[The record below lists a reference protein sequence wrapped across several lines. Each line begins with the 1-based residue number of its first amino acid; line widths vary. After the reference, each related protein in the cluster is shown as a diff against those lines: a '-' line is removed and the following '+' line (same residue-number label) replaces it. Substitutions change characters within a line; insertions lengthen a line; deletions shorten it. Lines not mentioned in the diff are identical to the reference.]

1 MNLAR
6 NAPPFIFRQA
16 EQTIQGQRIGQ
27 SAETNCAGKGA
38 GIQNRNFLNDSVRK
52 NRLVCE
58 DTFQRFLRILPT
70 INPILH
76 EWTGSC
82 WKIGTYAKGRNGS
95 CNRNN
100 IQESKRKLK
109 TKREQYE
116 GKMKSFFGQ
125 VLCGRE
131 NIEVDADLL
140 FEMANWLGVS
150 IPLRTKGWIRTSTIT
165 VSDGQVS
172 AYQYSGGRS
181 SAFFK
186 YANQIL
192 SALQQLQSVV

>member
-1 MNLAR
+1 MRHPSSSDRRSRPYKDSESDKAR
-6 NAPPFIFRQA
+6 KRTVQA
-16 EQTIQGQRIGQ
+16 KARAYKTAISE
-27 SAETNCAGKGA
+27 
-38 GIQNRNFLNDSVRK
+38 NDSVRK

-58 DTFQRFLRILPT
+58 DTFERFLRILPT

-116 GKMKSFFGQ
+116 EKMKPFFGQ
-125 VLCGRE
+125 LLCGRE
-131 NIEVDADLL
+131 NIKVDADLL
-140 FEMANWLGVS
+140 FEMANRLGVS

>member
-1 MNLAR
+1 MRHPSSSDRRSRPYKDSESDKAR
-6 NAPPFIFRQA
+6 KRTVQA
-16 EQTIQGQRIGQ
+16 KARAYKTAISE
-27 SAETNCAGKGA
+27 
-38 GIQNRNFLNDSVRK
+38 NDSVRK

-58 DTFQRFLRILPT
+58 DTFERFLRILPT

-125 VLCGRE
+125 LLCGRE

-140 FEMANWLGVS
+140 FEMANRLGVS